1 MKIHG
6 MQRMLGVLL
15 SAVIVISSVIF
26 SPLARAAQAHYADDA
41 IVRDLKAG
49 KLTVR
54 EAQLLQARRHPVAA
68 GPGKQYHAVKRERPL
83 HVRPGKAVARHG
95 TVLVQPRRRA
105 PVRHLTRPHPQ
116 HGVRARTTPAATAG
130 RHVVHR
136 KPARTGMMPVNMA
149 DSDRHARSVGHHR
162 AIKYIR

>member
-1 MKIHG
+1 MNIHG
-6 MQRMLGVLL
+6 MQRMLGALL
-15 SAVIVISSVIF
+15 SAVIVISSVMF
-26 SPLARAAQAHYADDA
+26 SPLVQAAKTHYADDA
-41 IVRDLKAG
+41 LVRDLKAG

-68 GPGKQYHAVKRERPL
+68 GPGKQYPAVKHDRPL

-105 PVRHLTRPHPQ
+105 PVRHLSRPHPQ
-116 HGVRARTTPAATAG
+116 HGVRARATPAATGG
-130 RHVVHR
+130 RHAVHR

-149 DSDRHARSVGHHR
+149 GDGHHASPVGHHR